1 MSKAKIRRKAKAKSR
16 KRKAKSKNTPFSGYD
31 GLFYSGMRTED
42 APTPLPPELPIRA
55 ELLNAARDLTLGDR
69 NASYGDPL
77 TNFEAI
83 VALKRAFWDAA
94 RRDSPVCCLGAHM
107 EQNTVWGHAMDM
119 ALMKLGRISSAPTKA
134 AALGSDAYK
143 DAINYLAIAYE
154 VAQRTKP

>member
-1 MSKAKIRRKAKAKSR
+1 MSKAKIKRKTKAKSR
-16 KRKAKSKNTPFSGYD
+16 KARNYGFKERFKQLNPDEGA
-31 GLFYSGMRTED
+31 FYSGMN
-42 APTPLPPELPIRA
+42 APDHLPPELPIRA

-77 TNFEAI
+77 INFEAI

-94 RRDSPVCCLGAHM
+94 RRDSPVCCLGAHL

-134 AALGSDAYK
+134 AALDPDAYK